1 MARFESDWAERLFR
15 EEAGH
20 GGAALSIVLAIA
32 GAIVLSVGL
41 TGSSDTVRVVGAVLM
56 GLAIVTIAL
65 AAHEW
70 VKRVSARLD
79 RINPDDP
86 DARPADRVRLEF

>member
-1 MARFESDWAERLFR
+1 MARITSGLPARFLG

-20 GGAALSIVLAIA
+20 GGAALSIVLAAA
-32 GAIVLSVGL
+32 GTVVLGIGL

-56 GLAIVTIAL
+56 GLAVATIAL

-70 VKRVSARLD
+70 VKRLSARLD
-79 RINPDDP
+79 RINPSDP
-86 DARPADRVRLEF
+86 DARPGVRGRLEF